1 MKKIFVALV
10 LGFSIISIACADN
23 ERITRNL
30 NDLPAPAREVVNKEF
45 ANTKVSY
52 IKIDKDLFKSTTYEV
67 QFVNGME
74 ITFDKDGNW
83 IEVDCQRSEV
93 PAAFVPAQI
102 KKQVND
108 MFPGEKVTKI
118 DKELRYYEVELTNDV
133 DLKFDKN
140 FRIKEVD

>member
-1 MKKIFVALV
+1 MKKIFAALV

-30 NDLPAPAREVVNKEF
+30 NDIPAQAREVVNKEF

-52 IKIDKDLFKSTTYEV
+52 IKIDKDLFKFTTYEV

-74 ITFDKDGNW
+74 ITFDKEGNW
-83 IEVDCQRSEV
+83 IEVDGKRQEV
-93 PAAFVPAQI
+93 PAVFVPAQI

-108 MFPGEKVTKI
+108 MFPGEKVIKI
-118 DKELRYYEVELTNDV
+118 EKEPRYYEVELGNDI
-133 DLKFDKN
+133 DIKFDKN
-140 FRIKEVD
+140 FKIKKVD